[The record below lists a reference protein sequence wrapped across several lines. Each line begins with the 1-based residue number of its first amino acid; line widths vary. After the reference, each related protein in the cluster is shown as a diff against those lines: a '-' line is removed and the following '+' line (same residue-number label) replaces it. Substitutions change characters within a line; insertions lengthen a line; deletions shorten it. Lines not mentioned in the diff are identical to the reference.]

1 MMNTDAFKT
10 MRLKLMNGER
20 AKECSDCW
28 IREDSNVRSDRNVM
42 LEQALKVKK
51 RRDSLYDAVDRT
63 NADGSI
69 DDYKVSYLEFRDNNI
84 CNYKCRFCNINS
96 SNSWVKEWTEME
108 RMHDAPQYKL
118 KLVLVGPG
126 MDWTKLDFNN
136 SPLSHGWR

>member
-1 MMNTDAFKT
+1 M
-10 MRLKLMNGER
+10 L
-20 AKECSDCW
+20 
-28 IREDSNVRSDRNVM
+28 DSHRNVM

-51 RRDSLYDAVDRT
+51 RRDSKLYDAVDRT

-108 RMHDAPQYKL
+108 RMHDAPII
-118 KLVLVGPG
+118 
-126 MDWTKLDFNN
+126 
-136 SPLSHGWR
+136 